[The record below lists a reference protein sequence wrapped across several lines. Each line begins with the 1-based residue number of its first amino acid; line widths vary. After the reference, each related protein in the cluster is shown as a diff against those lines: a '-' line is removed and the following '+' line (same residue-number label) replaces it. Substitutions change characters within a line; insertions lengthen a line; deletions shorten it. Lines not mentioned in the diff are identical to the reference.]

1 MNRKMTIYYKCN
13 MKQIEHILVYIVCS
27 AIASVIVYLFYHIIP
42 VSVII
47 GLVIGVVLEKMYAD
61 STIVKRQKNL
71 RLQFRDFLE
80 SMNVAVRAGN
90 VEYKAVKSALDDL
103 RISYNDDADIIVEV
117 QNILQ
122 QYENGGKQMKVLFQ
136 DLADRSRIE
145 DIRNFAAIYSVIEG
159 KSDRFGDIL
168 TQVEEIIGDKLEIEQ
183 EIETVITSAKSETYM
198 MLIMPIVIVVAMSSM
213 GGGLLDALFTT
224 VTGHI
229 AATAALIIFAV
240 SFIIATKSTQIN
252 V

>member
-1 MNRKMTIYYKCN
+1 M
-13 MKQIEHILVYIVCS
+13 
-27 AIASVIVYLFYHIIP
+27 
-42 VSVII
+42 II

>member
-80 SMNVAVRAGN
+80 SMNVAVRSGN

>member
-1 MNRKMTIYYKCN
+1 